1 MPVETK
7 DIEEWGHRL
16 RKVSPEQMA
25 QAVQSALGQLVN
37 CELDATISSIDYG
50 EGVFG
55 KATIS
60 LTVARRTERPSEP

>member
-1 MPVETK
+1 VETK

-16 RKVSPEQMA
+16 RKVSPDQMA

-55 KATIS
+55 KATVT
-60 LTVARRTERPSEP
+60 LTIARRTEGPAKL

>member
-1 MPVETK
+1 MTVETK

-16 RKVSPEQMA
+16 RKVSPDQMA

-55 KATIS
+55 KATIC